1 MASSITAN
9 TFAVTDTSVTI
20 TSVTVASFA
29 TIDNMDQHKL
39 AALLQLRISEAI
51 GP

>member
-9 TFAVTDTSVTI
+9 TFAVTD

-39 AALLQLRISEAI
+39 AALLQLRKSEAI